1 MTRIETLRKKNTW
14 LVKNDREANFFV
26 NDTCPGRLL
35 KGEPSFDFDSWQVS
49 KSGRVTG
56 CRGIMCEQ
64 CWNEEV
70 GEQND

>member
-14 LVKNDREANFFV
+14 LMKNDREANFFV
-26 NDTCPGRLL
+26 MSACPGRFL
-35 KGEPSFDFDSWQVS
+35 KGEPSFDSDTRQVS

-70 GEQND
+70 KECNR